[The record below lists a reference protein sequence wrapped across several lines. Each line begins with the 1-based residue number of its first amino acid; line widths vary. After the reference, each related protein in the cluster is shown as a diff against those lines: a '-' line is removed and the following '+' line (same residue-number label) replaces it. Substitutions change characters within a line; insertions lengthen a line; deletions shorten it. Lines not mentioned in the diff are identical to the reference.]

1 MTRIFRLAAT
11 ALVFLS
17 FTRFGFADWDFTKW
31 GMSLNQVV
39 TASGGRARTLTPD
52 RAKAE
57 SSFIGLSCQAQIAS
71 PYTLAGLSFQKV
83 NFCFDGDG
91 RLQSV
96 DLYTGGNDFEQVD
109 RTLAAAFG
117 APAKSE
123 GGSLPERIYVDRAKG
138 NSLRLIRVSST
149 ILSYR
154 PIPSGF

>member
-17 FTRFGFADWDFTKW
+17 FTRLGFADWDFTKW

-52 RAKAE
+52 QAKAE
-57 SSFIGLSCQAQIAS
+57 STFVGLSCQAQIAS

-96 DLYTGGNDFEQVD
+96 NLITEGNDFERVD